1 MAEEEEEGV
10 SAEAEIPIMDAE
22 ASAED
27 SAEPEIQAMAG
38 VMAEVLGTLVSLGT
52 GVAPPFRAETEAEE
66 IPSSLA
72 PEGAEVVPREAGTT
86 EPLLSLQD
94 TDTTTVSKAPKLTN
108 A

>member
-1 MAEEEEEGV
+1 MAEEEEGV
-10 SAEAEIPIMDAE
+10 SAEAEIPIMG
-22 ASAED
+22 SED
-27 SAEPEIQAMAG
+27 EEGSAEPEIQAMAG
-38 VMAEVLGTLVSLGT
+38 VVAEVLGTLVSLGT
-52 GVAPPFRAETEAEE
+52 GVAPPIRAEAEAEE

-94 TDTTTVSKAPKLTN
+94 TDMTPVSKAPKLTN